1 MRTLFGRGADARNSS
16 ALLRTAAL
24 SGPAFTAATVLAIA
38 LVVSIVGS
46 IVTYARVNTA
56 YVRQNAIVQAEEQLE
71 GLLRAQLDEETALR
85 GFLVAG
91 ERTYLRP
98 YYVAQPGFERHVN
111 QLQHVLETAH
121 IEESYQILFD
131 LRRSHAVWEREVAQP
146 LLSQPTA
153 PGEMDRLAKG
163 KALVDRMRQD
173 VDRLTVLLD
182 AQSEAA
188 ANAVKDLLLRAAT
201 LTAALMLLFG
211 VSAIIADVVRSRTQ
225 AALERERI
233 VGDTLQRAFLSG
245 WDVCPSLV
253 VGTAYVS
260 AARNVAVGGDL
271 FDIHRIDDHRCL
283 LVVADV
289 SGKGLDAAVDTAFVK
304 YSLRSLVEDYDDPTT
319 ILRKF
324 NTSFIKSLRDEAS
337 FVSLF
342 AGVLDCEAQVLRY
355 ASAGHS
361 PVYLRRG
368 LEVSQLPVTGP
379 LIGLRREDEFPSM
392 EESLLRHDILV
403 LATDGLTEARDTAG
417 MMIDDAGAMRIIRE
431 APRAPQKLADYLV
444 AEVARVSGGRIADD
458 LALLVVELDP
468 QDSPSTATPRGASAQ
483 AAAGAGAPAPAPV

>member
-16 ALLRTAAL
+16 ASLRTAAL

-38 LVVSIVGS
+38 LLVSVVGS
-46 IVTYARVNTA
+46 IVTYARVNAA
-56 YVRQNAIVQAEEQLE
+56 YVRQNAIVQAQEQLE
-71 GLLRAQLDEETALR
+71 GLLRAQLDEETAMR
-85 GFLVAG
+85 GFLASG
-91 ERTYLRP
+91 QRLYLGP
-98 YYVAQPGFERHVN
+98 YYKAQPSFEEHVN
-111 QLQHVLETAH
+111 QLQGFLERAH
-121 IEESYQILFD
+121 LEETYQILFD
-131 LRRSHAVWEREVAQP
+131 LRRSHAVWEKEVAQP
-146 LLSQPTA
+146 LLAHPTA
-153 PGEMDRLAKG
+153 PGEMERLDKG
-163 KALVDRMRQD
+163 RLLVDELRRD
-173 VDRLTVLLD
+173 VDHLTVLLD

-188 ANAVKDLLLRAAT
+188 ADAVKDLLLRAAT

-211 VSAIIADVVRSRTQ
+211 ASAIIADVVRSRTQ

-271 FDIHRIDDHRCL
+271 FDVHRIDDHRCL

-304 YSLRSLVEDYDDPTT
+304 YSLRSLVEDHDDPTT

-324 NTSFIKSLRDEAS
+324 NTSFIKSIRDETS

-342 AGVLDCEAQVLRY
+342 AGVLDVEAQLVRY

-368 LEVSQLPVTGP
+368 NEIRQLPVTGP
-379 LIGLRREDEFPSM
+379 LIGLRREDEFPSI
-392 EESLLRHDILV
+392 EEMLLPHDILI
-403 LATDGLTEARDTAG
+403 LATDGFTEARDTAG

-431 APRAPQKLADYLV
+431 APAAPQKLADYIV

-468 QDSPSTATPRGASAQ
+468 QGGRGPVVPRGASTQ
-483 AAAGAGAPAPAPV
+483 APTGAGAAAPA